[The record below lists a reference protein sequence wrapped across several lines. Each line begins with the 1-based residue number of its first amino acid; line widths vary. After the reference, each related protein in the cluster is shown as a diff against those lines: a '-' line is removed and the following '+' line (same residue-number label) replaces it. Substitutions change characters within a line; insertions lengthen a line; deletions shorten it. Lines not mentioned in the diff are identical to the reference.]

1 MRISRKNNLRR
12 RKLPAML
19 PVLMM
24 IGLCPSAGLAAG
36 TVVVNLSPAN
46 SCAEMQKA
54 LDGLPA
60 GGEALLGAGQYEIT
74 RPLFLQHDDET
85 LCGAGPAT
93 VLRLASNANCPVIV
107 LAPPLT
113 ETRRAVTHLRLADL
127 IIDGNRKGQRSEFWR
142 LAGDGSVMNNNG
154 VDVWN
159 ATDIVVEHVVCHD
172 CRSGGLVTAVTR
184 RLALHD
190 FEAYGNQFDGLAC
203 YQTEESQFDGL
214 NLHDNLAAGISL
226 DLAFNHNSISHAVL
240 ANNDLGIFMRH
251 SRDNVFQGLDIT
263 KSRDAG
269 VFMAQ
274 SMSSPGSECTGNKF
288 EELTINDCGGK
299 AFLVNDVSC
308 TNNAVADA
316 HFLRNAFNGIDG
328 KIISLGTAAVH

>member
-1 MRISRKNNLRR
+1 M
-12 RKLPAML
+12 
-19 PVLMM
+19 MM
-24 IGLCPSAGLAAG
+24 IGFSPSVVFGAGL
-36 TVVVNLSPAN
+36 VVVHLSPTN
-46 SCAEMQKA
+46 SCAEIQKA
-54 LDGLPA
+54 LDSLPA

-93 VLRLASNANCPVIV
+93 VLRLADDANCPVIV

-127 IIDGNRKGQRSEFWR
+127 IIDGNRKHQQSEFWR

-154 VDVWN
+154 VDIWN
-159 ATDIVVEHVVCHD
+159 ATDILVEHVVCHD

-184 RLALHD
+184 RLVLRD
-190 FEAYGNQFDGLAC
+190 FEAYGDQFDGLAC

-214 NLHDNLAAGISL
+214 KLHDNLAAGLSL

-263 KSRDAG
+263 KSRHAG

-274 SMSSPGSECTGNKF
+274 SMRSPGSECTGNKF

-299 AFLVNDVSC
+299 AFMVNDVSC

-328 KIISLGTAAVH
+328 EVISLGTAAVH

>member
-1 MRISRKNNLRR
+1 MRVSRKNDSRR

-19 PVLMM
+19 AVLMM
-24 IGLCPSAGLAAG
+24 MGLCPPAGLAAG

-46 SCAEMQKA
+46 SGAEMQKA

-93 VLRLASNANCPVIV
+93 VLRLAGNANCPVIV

-113 ETRRAVTHLRLADL
+113 ETGRAVTHLRLADL

-172 CRSGGLVTAVTR
+172 CRSGGLVAAVTR
-184 RLALHD
+184 RLVLRD

-203 YQTEESQFDGL
+203 YQTEDSQFDGL
-214 NLHDNLAAGISL
+214 KLHDNLAAGISL
-226 DLAFNHNSISHAVL
+226 DLAFNHNSISHTVL

-251 SRDNVFQGLDIT
+251 SRDNVFQALDIT
-263 KSRDAG
+263 RSRSAG
-269 VFMAQ
+269 IFMAQ
-274 SMSSPGSECTGNKF
+274 SMSSPGSECSGNKF
-288 EELTINDCGGK
+288 EDLTIQDCGGK

-316 HFLRNAFNGIDG
+316 
-328 KIISLGTAAVH
+328 SLSWQRL

>member
-1 MRISRKNNLRR
+1 MRVSRKNDSRR

-19 PVLMM
+19 AVLMM
-24 IGLCPSAGLAAG
+24 MGLCPPAGLAAG

-46 SCAEMQKA
+46 SGAEMQKA

-93 VLRLASNANCPVIV
+93 VLRLAGNANCPVIV

-113 ETRRAVTHLRLADL
+113 ETGRAVTHLRLADL

-172 CRSGGLVTAVTR
+172 CRSGGLVAAVTR
-184 RLALHD
+184 RLVLRD

-203 YQTEESQFDGL
+203 YQTEDSQFDGL
-214 NLHDNLAAGISL
+214 KLHDNLAAGISL
-226 DLAFNHNSISHAVL
+226 DLAFNHNSISHTVL

-251 SRDNVFQGLDIT
+251 SRDNVFQALDIT
-263 KSRDAG
+263 RSRSAG
-269 VFMAQ
+269 IFMAQ
-274 SMSSPGSECTGNKF
+274 SMSSPGSECSGNKF
-288 EELTINDCGGK
+288 EDLTIQDCGGK
-299 AFLVNDVSC
+299 AFL
-308 TNNAVADA
+308 
-316 HFLRNAFNGIDG
+316 HQ
-328 KIISLGTAAVH
+328 